1 MGEAGML
8 GCGSSSVEGSS
19 GWRSRNRDDGM
30 GGGISS
36 GGGGVGVLQLLCP
49 DQSRV
54 VPILG
59 KSTGWDVGK
68 IDKQAECAATGY
80 EWSTVVG
87 R

>member
-8 GCGSSSVEGSS
+8 GDGSSFVEGSS
-19 GWRSRNRDDGM
+19 GWRSRTRG
-30 GGGISS
+30 GSGGISS
-36 GGGGVGVLQLLCP
+36 GGGGGMGVLQLLRP
-49 DQSRV
+49 DQSRL

-68 IDKQAECAATGY
+68 IDKMAECAATGY
-80 EWSTVVG
+80 EWATVAG